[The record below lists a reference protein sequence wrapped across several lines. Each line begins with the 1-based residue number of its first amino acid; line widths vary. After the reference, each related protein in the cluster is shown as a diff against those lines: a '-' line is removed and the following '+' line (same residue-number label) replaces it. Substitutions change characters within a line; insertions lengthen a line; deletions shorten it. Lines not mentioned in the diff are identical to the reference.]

1 MGFSGLQK
9 LPQNVS
15 FCDIAGFMQPLIL
28 SVSQKTAFWKVI
40 SKLTN
45 TWRIPQEREKL
56 RVSYSV
62 GSSHK
67 FLKVVHE
74 DILTEL

>member
-15 FCDIAGFMQPLIL
+15 FCDIAGFMQLLIL
-28 SVSQKTAFWKVI
+28 SVSQKTTFWKVI

-56 RVSYSV
+56 GVSYSV

-74 DILTEL
+74 NILTEL

>member
-1 MGFSGLQK
+1 MGLSGLQK
-9 LPQNVS
+9 LSQNVS
-15 FCDIAGFMQPLIL
+15 LHDIAGFMQPLIP
-28 SVSQKTAFWKVI
+28 SVPQKTAFWKVI

-45 TWRIPQEREKL
+45 TQRIPQEREKPG
-56 RVSYSV
+56 VSYSV

-74 DILTEL
+74 DILTEP